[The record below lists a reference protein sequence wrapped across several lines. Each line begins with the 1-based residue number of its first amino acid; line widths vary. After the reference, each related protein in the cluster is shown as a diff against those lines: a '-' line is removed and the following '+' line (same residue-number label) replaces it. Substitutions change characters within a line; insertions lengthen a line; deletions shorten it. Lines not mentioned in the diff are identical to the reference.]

1 MKTCNKWMIHKKT
14 DAKNICSYQV
24 VKLLLEKGAD
34 KTIKASHRKFNR
46 SDLTAAD
53 VAKDDETKALFA

>member
-1 MKTCNKWMIHKKT
+1 M
-14 DAKNICSYQV
+14 SYQV

-46 SDLTAAD
+46 SDLTAKD
-53 VAKDDETKALFA
+53 VGKDEETKALFG